1 VISGITKLS
10 IKDLLVTPSI
20 NDSQHKQDSVL
31 QKSVSSVAMLII
43 TFGFV
48 MLDVIMLNVVLLIVV
63 VPMPGLILK
72 F

>member
-1 VISGITKLS
+1 
-10 IKDLLVTPSI
+10 
-20 NDSQHKQDSVL
+20 
-31 QKSVSSVAMLII
+31 MLII